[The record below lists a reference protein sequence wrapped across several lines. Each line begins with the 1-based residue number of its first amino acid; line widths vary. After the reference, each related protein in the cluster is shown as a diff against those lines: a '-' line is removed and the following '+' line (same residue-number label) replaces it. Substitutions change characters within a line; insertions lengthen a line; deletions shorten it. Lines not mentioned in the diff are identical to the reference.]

1 MAGYGANNF
10 RWAKLTS
17 DADPSKLPTYEGAMS
32 MGPLTSVTDAIT
44 MVSGENYGDDQLQDF
59 IEEFQKLDID
69 VGSTDIPAATAAAF
83 LGAKVGEDNE
93 VHLNVEDEAPYG
105 GAGFVARRGRKQ
117 ADGTYKRYF
126 RAVVYPMIKG
136 RKNNG
141 SVTTKGSSITFAN
154 DSAHFTGKAA
164 ANGDYIVQKDFDSL
178 EAATAW
184 LDTVMPMA
192 TT

>member
-17 DADPSKLPTYEGAMS
+17 DADPSKLPTYEAAMS
-32 MGPLTSVTDAIT
+32 MGPLTSVTDAVT

-59 IEEFQKLDID
+59 VEEFQKLEID
-69 VGSTDIPAATAAAF
+69 VGSTDIPVATAAAF
-83 LGAKVGEDNE
+83 LGATLAEDGEL
-93 VHLNVEDEAPYG
+93 HLNTEDAAPYG
-105 GAGFVARRGRKQ
+105 GAAFVARRGRKE

-126 RAVVYPMIKG
+126 RAVMYPMIKG

-141 SVTTKGSSITFAN
+141 AVTTKGSSITFAN

-164 ANGDYIVQKDFDSL
+164 ANGDYMIQKDFETMD
-178 EAATAW
+178 AAMAW
-184 LDTVMPMA
+184 LDTVMPLA
-192 TT
+192 K